1 MDEAR
6 PGWRTICLS
15 NLDAGGIAGGVTLG
29 AIIGGIVGASVGST
43 TATVGAKVGS
53 AIGLAIGFPA
63 GAVMSKSKAG
73 ENIGNVFVA
82 IFAPPITIWK
92 VLSQVEGSTGKG
104 SDVLS
109 KEKMVLMYTIISA
122 FALYFGSFLLIC
134 SIWEANLRMI
144 AATLYLAFATVVSYT
159 RYMTR
164 TGLGIQQGDAMTDV
178 CISVCF
184 YPLALLQCEEE
195 CALGTIGGAPAQE
208 KAKVSE
214 A

>member
-1 MDEAR
+1 MDENR

-29 AIIGGIVGASVGST
+29 AVIGGIVGASVGST

-109 KEKMVLMYTIISA
+109 KEKMVLMYTVLSA
-122 FALYFGSFLLIC
+122 IALYFGSFLLIC

-144 AATLYLAFATVVSYT
+144 AASLYLAFATVVAYT

-164 TGLGIQQGDAMTDV
+164 TGLGIQFGDALTDV
-178 CISVCF
+178 CLSVLF
-184 YPLALLQCEEE
+184 YPLVLAQCERE
-195 CALGTIGGAPAQE
+195 CALGTIGGAPPQE
-208 KAKVSE
+208 KVKVSE